1 MNAVLDFSVPEIE
14 MVAISFSV
22 LEAEMDVAVVDFSVL
37 DVQMVALDFS
47 VLVEITEEVDR

>member
-1 MNAVLDFSVPEIE
+1 
-14 MVAISFSV
+14 MVVISFSV

-47 VLVEITEEVDR
+47 VLVEIAEEVDR